1 MSFSQSFKDRG
12 LISSSLRPGILPKK
26 QQQPTKQKVRNDH
39 GKISGLPSF
48 KSFLQQS
55 VFQEG
60 TDSAYMLYY
69 GEFYK
74 FVSKQLAFR
83 PNVKDPCM
91 YQWLEE
97 IRGNKP
103 LSKENE
109 KLYNQ
114 TLSKC
119 RTENCGSPASIQ
131 ECFDALLAF
140 KKAVDNQKVKLPVI
154 SDKISNDKKLSD
166 KKYKLK
172 LNKNNS
178 TLNLNKNNNTLNIVP
193 IRQERKEEVDGGGRH
208 MLKFSHGTYFD
219 VNEEDIWQEKQQGG
233 KKSRSVPQKNRNA
246 FVVKRGEPGVLFIDS
261 PDIDQQMKQTGAI
274 FSSSDQRSLEKYDRR
289 NIDKRSQN
297 EFNNFFKKETIGVVY
312 KDNDSSTYL
321 FNGVC
326 KQKKGGET
334 LFKPRD
340 WHSWP
345 KKKLKKGN
353 SQLPKIYNAINK

>member
-1 MSFSQSFKDRG
+1 M
-12 LISSSLRPGILPKK
+12 
-26 QQQPTKQKVRNDH
+26 H
-39 GKISGLPSF
+39 GKITGIPHF
-48 KSFLQQS
+48 KDFKDMYE
-55 VFQEG
+55 FG
-60 TDSAYMLYY
+60 T
-69 GEFYK
+69 
-74 FVSKQLAFR
+74 FVVGQLARNSQFKKAG
-83 PNVKDPCM
+83 VS
-91 YQWLEE
+91 QWLEE
-97 IRGNKP
+97 ICQQVKLDKKTQQLKEQTMSFCLKESCHDLLGAFRCFNA
-103 LSKENE
+103 LSE
-109 KLYNQ
+109 
-114 TLSKC
+114 
-119 RTENCGSPASIQ
+119 
-131 ECFDALLAF
+131 F

-178 TLNLNKNNNTLNIVP
+178 TLNIVP

-208 MLKFSHGTYFD
+208 MLKFSHGSYFD
-219 VNEEDIWQEKQQGG
+219 VNEEDIGQEKHQG
-233 KKSRSVPQKNRNA
+233 KKSKSVPQKNRNA

-326 KQKKGGET
+326 KQKKCGKT

-353 SQLPKIYNAINK
+353 SQLPKIYNAIHK